1 MSNWLECKQCGGQI
15 PLEDGSLVSICP
27 YCGSQNTVG
36 KSAGEQNGL
45 VNRANYLRRNNEF
58 DKASVVYEELLKV
71 DNTDYEA
78 HWGLVLCRFGIEYV
92 EDPATN
98 EQVPTCHRTAEDPI
112 YTDISYRAALEYAPL
127 VVREVYE
134 KEAAQIDTIQKN
146 IIALS
151 RREEKF
157 DVFLCYK
164 ELDEAGNRTEDSVIA
179 QELEF
184 ELSRRGYRV
193 FFARKTLE
201 HVLGSAYEP
210 IIYAALQSAKAMVVL
225 GTQPDHF
232 TAVWVQNEWQR
243 FRELIK
249 KGAQKILIPAYRGM
263 SPYDLPIE
271 LSNLQALDMGKL
283 GFVQDLCDGIDRF
296 TGAGKREQTPPA
308 AVAANTPN
316 PESLLKRACLFIEE
330 GNYQKADGYLERVL
344 DLCPEEPRAYMG
356 KLLIE
361 LGLRTEDGL
370 SDRMSLLDDFQNFQK
385 ALRFSTGELH
395 ARYEGYNAA
404 IQERIQE
411 AEEKKRAE
419 EAAAQELRRI
429 AEAAQRVKLAA
440 EKAER
445 DEKLRREIERMEE
458 ERRVRHEKAK
468 KFNRVFWPV
477 VLISAAMIL
486 FFGVYLPKAPY
497 IRGYQDAEKRYE
509 SGDYAGAAEIFSGL
523 GDFRDAAARGKDAA
537 YKSAEALLSAGEY
550 EQAAAAFRALGSY
563 NDAAKRSNDTLYQYA
578 EFLLKGGETIAA
590 LETFEDLGYYN
601 GAYNRANEVRL
612 LLFENAKA
620 SVSAGE
626 FSKAIHLF
634 YYLGSF
640 QESEKALLELALQRY
655 EAGDY
660 GNALLAWNAGGKD
673 GGAKTRAVEQFT
685 SLYKDLRSRVALGKQ
700 CLLAIGTDGTV
711 RVLASGKASPPA
723 QKTLTEL
730 AAWGEIRR
738 IAIGEN
744 LVLGLKQNGTAVSM
758 GLRSGRIAPDVS
770 KWKKVKEIL
779 VLDDAC
785 FGVTASGRIVYAGDM
800 EQAGIDPEKIR
811 TWGDV
816 YAIDGGG
823 DFIVG
828 LKVNG
833 RVLALGNNQYGQCDV
848 DSWKDIA
855 AIVAKRGPNV
865 GLTIGID
872 QDGAVVITGSSDL
885 GQTKSRGWSGIL
897 RVATDG
903 QTVLGLRQSGTVFA
917 AGDRSQGKCDTDNWK
932 DVVDLAVSDGQSI
945 GLCEDGTVLTT
956 SSSFSGA
963 ADLAG
968 WSDVIAIWSADG
980 CVLGLSADG
989 TLHMAGD
996 AYSAVEGANW
1006 KLW

>member
-15 PLEDGSLVSICP
+15 PLEDGSLVSVCP
-27 YCGSQNTVG
+27 FCGSQNTVG

-58 DKASVVYEELLKV
+58 DKASAVYEELLKM

-92 EDPATN
+92 EDPATQ
-98 EQVPTCHRTAEDPI
+98 EQVPTCHRTAEDPV

-151 RREEKF
+151 RQEEKF

-164 ELDEAGNRTEDSVIA
+164 ELDEVGNRTEDSVIA

-201 HVLGSAYEP
+201 NVLGSAYEP

-263 SPYDLPIE
+263 SPYDLPME

-296 TGAGKREQTPPA
+296 TGAGKREQTPQTV
-308 AVAANTPN
+308 VAANTPN

-330 GNYQKADGYLERVL
+330 GNLQKADGYLERVL

-361 LGLRTEDGL
+361 LGVRTESRL
-370 SDRMSLLDDFQNFQK
+370 AFHLTPLDPLPNYQK
-385 ALRFSTGELH
+385 ALRFSSGELH

-404 IQERIQE
+404 IQKRIQE

-419 EAAAQELRRI
+419 TAAAEELKRV
-429 AEAAQRVKLAA
+429 AEAVARAKQAA

-445 DEKLRREIERMEE
+445 DEKLRREVERMEE
-458 ERRVRHEKAK
+458 EKRIRNEKAK

-477 VLISAAMIL
+477 VLTLAAMIL
-486 FFGVYLPKAPY
+486 FFGVYLPKVPY
-497 IRGYQDAEKRYE
+497 LRGYQNAEKLYE

-537 YKSAEALLSAGEY
+537 YKNAEALLSAGEY
-550 EQAAAAFRALGSY
+550 EKAAAAFRALGSY
-563 NDAAKRSNDTLYQYA
+563 NDAAKRSKDTLYQYA
-578 EFLLKGGETIAA
+578 EVLLKSGDAIAA
-590 LETFEDLGYYN
+590 LEAFENLGSYN

-612 LLFENAKA
+612 LLYENAQA
-620 SVSAGE
+620 SITAGE
-626 FSKAIHLF
+626 FSKAIHLL

-640 QESEKALLELALQRY
+640 QESEKALLDLALQRY

-673 GGAKTRAVEQFT
+673 GGAKTRAIEQFA
-685 SLYKDLRSRVALGKQ
+685 SLREDLYSRVSAGKQ
-700 CLLAIGTDGTV
+700 CLLAIGADGTV
-711 RVLASGKASPPA
+711 RVLASSKTSPPA
-723 QKTLTEL
+723 KETLTEIT
-730 AAWGEIRR
+730 AWNEIRR
-738 IAIGEN
+738 IAVGEN
-744 LVLGLKQNGTAVSM
+744 LILGLKQNGTAVAV
-758 GLRSGRIAPDVS
+758 GLRSGRVAPDVS
-770 KWKKVKEIL
+770 KWRKVKSIL

-785 FGVTASGRIVYAGDM
+785 FGVTASGRIVFAGDM
-800 EQAGIDPEKIR
+800 EQAGIDPDKIR

-823 DFIVG
+823 DFIIG

-833 RVLALGNNQYGQCDV
+833 RVLALGNDQYGQCDV
-848 DSWKDIA
+848 DSWRSVA
-855 AIVAKRGPNV
+855 TIVAKRGPNV
-865 GLTIGID
+865 GLTVGID

-885 GQTKSRGWSGIL
+885 GQTKSLGWSGIQ

-903 QTVLGLRQSGTVFA
+903 RTVLGLRQNGTVFA
-917 AGDRSQGKCDTDNWK
+917 AGDRSQGKGDTENWENII
-932 DVVDLAVSDGQSI
+932 DLAISDGLSI
-945 GLCEDGTVLTT
+945 GLREDGTAVTA

-968 WSDVIAIWSADG
+968 WSDLIAVWAVDD
-980 CVLGLSADG
+980 CVLGLGADG

-996 AYSAVEGANW
+996 GYSAVEGADW